1 MDVGTLLRKERTAL
15 PQGTQIVF
23 HAGLRQIGGTV
34 VEVRYGEARL
44 VFDFGSAYRPA
55 QAFAEAEFFPNGR
68 KPSLRHLLLLRKLPA
83 LDGVYRRRDLHSSSY
98 PDGNGYSDVPSPP
111 RAGKVGKS
119 PVPYEEWGGET
130 AVFISHFHLDHT
142 AGLPWLHPKV
152 PIYTSEES
160 LRVWTALVRAGLA
173 EEGAPHDHETVIPMP
188 EERSF
193 RFGDIRF
200 WVLSVDHNV
209 PGASALFLETPD
221 LRLVYSGD
229 LRLHGSNPQKTARF
243 VAEARSFRPDL
254 LLLEGT
260 SLPPER
266 EREAL
271 PRAPLF
277 ESALAKRLAEVAADV
292 RGPVLVHT
300 YVRDAERLLLYV
312 DLAKKLGRRALLGPK
327 AARYLF
333 SLAGRRDFAVLRLP
347 EEEREAEEAGLLPLP
362 RELPRV
368 DVVDLAAS
376 PEAFFVHIP
385 CTYPA
390 LPLDLAET
398 GGVFFHSDGMP
409 YGPHNPA
416 YGPWREAIEAS
427 GFRYEVVHA
436 NGHAVPEH
444 LFQIVRAIAPKRL
457 VPVHTYNPERYAEVF
472 PHTFLPEHRIPYG
485 PKDFGC

>member
-1 MDVGTLLRKERTAL
+1 MPRETE
-15 PQGTQIVF
+15 IVF

-44 VFDFGSAYRPA
+44 LFDFGSAYRPA
-55 QAFAEAEFFPNGR
+55 QAFAEAQFFPDGQ
-68 KPSLRHLLLLRKLPA
+68 KPSLRHLLLLRRLPT
-83 LDGVYRRRDLHSSSY
+83 LDGVYRRQDLLL
-98 PDGNGYSDVPSPP
+98 PLRIDGSGYSKDDASPSPTP
-111 RAGKVGKS
+111 FGREERS
-119 PVPYEEWGGET
+119 PVPYEEWSGET

-142 AGLPWLHPKV
+142 SGLPWLHPKV
-152 PIYTSEES
+152 PVYTSEES
-160 LRVWTALVRAGLA
+160 LRVWKALALSGLA
-173 EEGAPHDHETVIPMP
+173 EEGAPDDHETVVPMP
-188 EERSF
+188 EERNF
-193 RFGDIRF
+193 RIGDIRF

-266 EREAL
+266 EEEAL
-271 PRAPLF
+271 RRAPTF
-277 ESALAKRLAEVAADV
+277 ESALAKRLADVAADV

-312 DLAKKLGRRALLGPK
+312 NLAKTLGRKALLGPK

-333 SLAGRRDFAVLRLP
+333 ALTGRRDFAVLRLP
-347 EEEREAEEAGLLPLP
+347 DGEAEEARLLPLP
-362 RELPRV
+362 REIPRV
-368 DVVDLAAS
+368 DLADLVAS
-376 PEAFFVHIP
+376 PQEFFVHVP

-390 LPLDLAET
+390 LPLDLAGTE
-398 GGVFFHSDGMP
+398 GVFFHSDGMP

-427 GFRYEVVHA
+427 GFRYELLHA
-436 NGHAVPEH
+436 NGHAVPDH

-457 VPVHTYNPERYAEVF
+457 VPVHTYNPERYAEIF
-472 PHTFLPEHRIPYG
+472 PHTFLPEHRVPYG
-485 PKDFGC
+485 PKDIVP